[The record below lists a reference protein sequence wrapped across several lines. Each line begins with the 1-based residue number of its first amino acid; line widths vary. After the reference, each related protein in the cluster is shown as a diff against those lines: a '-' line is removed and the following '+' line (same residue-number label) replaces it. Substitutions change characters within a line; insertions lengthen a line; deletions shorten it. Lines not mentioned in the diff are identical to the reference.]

1 MNLGLAEVDTVSLL
15 VLIAAGIAVGLLGGF
30 LGIGGTPLLAP
41 AVLFAIGRLPIAE
54 AVAVRTSFG
63 TALAGAGAIAAA
75 GYAIHRGRV
84 TGQRSLAYLLGPAVA
99 IGAFFGGTVASRL
112 GPETLRVAFAVG
124 TLLVA
129 GWMFFRSER
138 EDVERAARPAAWL
151 IACMG
156 LAIGF
161 FAALAGMGGAV
172 FSIIVLVNLFGFS
185 MRTVAETSSFVQIC
199 GSAAA
204 CAAYAAN
211 GWGHPGL
218 AQWSVGYVNL
228 PAAACIAACG
238 IPAAIIGARFAHAAR
253 PGVARKV
260 FAALL
265 VTLALHM
272 LKVF

>member
-1 MNLGLAEVDTVSLL
+1 VDALSLL
-15 VLIAAGIAVGLLGGF
+15 ILIAAGIAVGLLGGF

-41 AVLFAIGRLPIAE
+41 AVLFAMTRLPIAE

-63 TALAGAGAIAAA
+63 TALAGAGAIGAA
-75 GYAIHRGRV
+75 GYAIHRGRT
-84 TGQRSLAYLLGPAVA
+84 TGRQSLAYLLGPTAAV
-99 IGAFFGGTVASRL
+99 GAFLGGTVASRL
-112 GPETLRVAFAVG
+112 GPEALRVAFAVG

-138 EDVERAARPAAWL
+138 EDAERAAPPAAWL
-151 IACMG
+151 VACMG

-161 FAALAGMGGAV
+161 CAALVGMGGAV
-172 FSIIVLVNLFGFS
+172 FTIIVLVNLFGFS
-185 MRTVAETSSFVQIC
+185 MRTVAEVSTFVQIC

-228 PAAACIAACG
+228 PAAACIAAGG
-238 IPAAIIGARFAHAAR
+238 IPAAVIGARFAQAAK

-265 VTLALHM
+265 VALALHM
-272 LKVF
+272 LKAF